1 MDKDSS
7 LKVLDIR
14 PVAPKDRFPI
24 LMAAYEELEPGST
37 LDLLMDHDPK
47 CMYYTLEATQ
57 GEASFRFQY
66 LENGPE
72 VWQVQVTKLSQ
83 RTAGEDGAAWLAQP
97 GC

>member
-7 LKVLDIR
+7 LKQLDIR

-24 LMAAYEELEPGST
+24 LMGAYEELEPGST

-47 CMYYTLEATQ
+47 CMYYTLEATH
-57 GEASFRFQY
+57 GEDSFRFEY

-72 VWQVQVTKLSQ
+72 VWQVQVTKLA
-83 RTAGEDGAAWLAQP
+83 RTTPGEGHAGLFAQP
-97 GC
+97 GY